1 MTATRAADT
10 KYLDYYNVVVV
21 VIIVDAGPGL
31 LSGRAQS
38 PVECRRRRCCLGPCH
53 RDLGPKVHKKARR
66 EPALLVTSPSSKV
79 GYCCMS
85 CSLG

>member
-10 KYLDYYNVVVV
+10 KYLDYYNVVVVV

-66 EPALLVTSPSSKV
+66 SGEW
-79 GYCCMS
+79 
-85 CSLG
+85 